1 MGKLIFGSAAVKLIT
16 FAFDGLGLF
25 ENHSLSLDLY
35 ASDRVVD
42 EVSYAARRM
51 EGIGNSISS
60 QTVVAVTGLNATGKT
75 TILRVTALAGDIV
88 RGNDI
93 ALNNPLYM
101 PLIPLISDR
110 GVDFRAI
117 FEDNGKWWLL
127 ESHFDVRHRDAG
139 MDDAVNEYGTVSVEF
154 SKEELWLHRRR
165 HISKKELAD
174 FELFKRQ
181 SDVYATRNIGGE
193 KELHDDV
200 KRFLSR
206 DRSLTFGFEFNSL
219 PILAYLDM
227 LRDRYVISDT
237 APSIVGMFDP
247 SVERLDVDD
256 DGRAHLKFVG
266 ENEEHVMPQVQATLM
281 LSVGTTRGTRI
292 VRTAL
297 DALTSGGIMIVDE
310 IENSLN
316 KKLIEA
322 IIDLFKAPRT
332 NPRSSVL
339 VFSTHYPELLDN
351 LERIDGIYFTTRRMP
366 GGGVKV
372 TKYSDIESRPD
383 LSRADVFLSNKCRGT
398 APSGRAI
405 ESMFRYVANR
415 VTGKVDEGTNE

>member
-1 MGKLIFGSAAVKLIT
+1 M
-16 FAFDGLGLF
+16 
-25 ENHSLSLDLY
+25 
-35 ASDRVVD
+35 
-42 EVSYAARRM
+42 
-51 EGIGNSISS
+51 
-60 QTVVAVTGLNATGKT
+60 
-75 TILRVTALAGDIV
+75 
-88 RGNDI
+88 
-93 ALNNPLYM
+93 
-101 PLIPLISDR
+101 
-110 GVDFRAI
+110 
-117 FEDNGKWWLL
+117 
-127 ESHFDVRHRDAG
+127 
-139 MDDAVNEYGTVSVEF
+139 SVEF

-316 KKLIEA
+316 K
-322 IIDLFKAPRT
+322 
-332 NPRSSVL
+332 N
-339 VFSTHYPELLDN
+339 
-351 LERIDGIYFTTRRMP
+351 
-366 GGGVKV
+366 
-372 TKYSDIESRPD
+372 
-383 LSRADVFLSNKCRGT
+383 LSRQSSICLKHLVPIRVRPCLFFPRIIRNYLIISNESMVFISLQGACLAAASRSLNTVILKVDQTLARDVFLSNKCRGT